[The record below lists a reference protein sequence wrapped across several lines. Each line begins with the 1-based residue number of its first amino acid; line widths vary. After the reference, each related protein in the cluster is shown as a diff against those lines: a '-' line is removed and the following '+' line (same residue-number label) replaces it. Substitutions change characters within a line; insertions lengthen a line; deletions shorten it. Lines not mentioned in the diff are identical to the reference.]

1 MKNKPGD
8 AVFQS
13 AVCAGASQISLGGRG
28 NFEICGFAPAKYCPV
43 VETFRNGEKIMA
55 EIDDVIRMLDN
66 MAQGGVSR
74 IKVEASE
81 EVAEGDVKKAYHHG
95 RCDVGSPFATGQL
108 FDLEDET

>member
-1 MKNKPGD
+1 MANWIRL
-8 AVFQS
+8 AI
-13 AVCAGASQISLGGRG
+13 CAGMSQISPDGKRK
-28 NFEICGFAPAKYCPV
+28 FEICGFAPAKYCPV